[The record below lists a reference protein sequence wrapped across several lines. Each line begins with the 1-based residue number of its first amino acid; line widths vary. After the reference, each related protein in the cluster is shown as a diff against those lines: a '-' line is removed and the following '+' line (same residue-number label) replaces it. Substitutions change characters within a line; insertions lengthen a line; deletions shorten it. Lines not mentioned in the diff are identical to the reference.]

1 MVVLLAQGDVDRCSL
16 LTKEK
21 RGAGRR
27 GCCPPV
33 FTQNFS
39 DYLLLHTSA
48 RAIPLMFTRIMS
60 LPLFPGLLLWIGNF
74 FFYSRIFEVLPGRL
88 SSKHRK
94 EHWMSL
100 WEKEEAI
107 SGFSLKKRLPSAA
120 TFSWGKWF
128 PAIFPSGWEWLSLL
142 PQPVGGCSI
151 KEVSAIPSP
160 AVVKRRQEQPGCP
173 HPSLPLCIQ
182 ACPLVIW
189 NQIILVTHQRS

>member
-1 MVVLLAQGDVDRCSL
+1 MLSVHKREKGEQAGGAAAPQYLLRISLIIYFCTLQLGLSHWCSPGSCL
-16 LTKEK
+16 CLFFQD
-21 RGAGRR
+21 
-27 GCCPPV
+27 CCYGSATFF
-33 FTQNFS
+33 FTQGF
-39 DYLLLHTSA
+39 LK
-48 RAIPLMFTRIMS
+48 
-60 LPLFPGLLLWIGNF
+60 
-74 FFYSRIFEVLPGRL
+74 
-88 SSKHRK
+88 SSQEDSQVNTGKNT
-94 EHWMSL
+94 ECL
-100 WEKEEAI
+100 WEKKEAI

-128 PAIFPSGWEWLSLL
+128 PAIFPSEWEWLSLL